1 MKDAFEKIA
10 QAMTALGWEEER
22 EELERMRATVEEGS
36 FFVAFL
42 GQYSAGKSCLINHLL
57 GRELLPH
64 GVRETTAL
72 LTYLRYGTKE
82 QAVLHYYGGRQRVL
96 TLEEARSV
104 QQQGGQDLEQLEYME
119 LFVESPL
126 LQGGMIL
133 MDTPGI
139 NTNIERHEK
148 LLGRSLAQAA
158 KAVYV
163 MGGSPSQVDV
173 KLLKGLVSRG
183 IATAC
188 VRTHFDLI
196 AQSEED
202 PETTRQSDRSTLT
215 DCGVAAED
223 CWFISNDP
231 QSEYYGEVKPLQQM
245 LALVGSN
252 AQQQLEEAAW
262 ARLTALAEAC
272 TAELEERRALLKPV
286 CDEDSAKVEQARQA
300 MDQQIQK
307 LEQSAKEW
315 KKKLDQEVENARCK
329 LKKNGPVAGQMKENL
344 AASAGR
350 VENSAVEKV
359 EEMDALIHD
368 EARRVMWQ
376 LYQAAENVCGE
387 VLDNSSEAINQGL
400 KGLALRELPACDLDD
415 VQVQQDEEQ
424 MELAEKLRQ
433 ITESKEQLAQA
444 IQEMNDTDRAR
455 LQEELRQLEQQFM
468 QAQQEYRGMGS
479 YHPRMLEVEDGRM
492 QPSQIAG
499 MVGTAADWALLL
511 LPGPQIAAGLEKVL
525 GLLKNSSG
533 MAIGIGIAEKV
544 GKIISKGD
552 SIKDVTYALSHLSKT
567 YATARR
573 VKKAGQIVDAVA
585 DGAGKVVNAG
595 RAIKGA
601 VPKEEGG
608 LLDML
613 TISYWAKKA
622 FSGLDRPPAQ
632 VEDLEY
638 KTQYKQEEQRLRT
651 EMLASQMKIF
661 QKKRDAQLFKSKA
674 EAMEAERRANILE
687 EKKVRAEMA
696 KREEKLRQQAQK
708 KALEDWRKA
717 CAQWYRSRFE
727 LQLENILDEM
737 SETLPAQ
744 VGHYQ
749 RERLAAV
756 QQRLQGKQA
765 QYHALLSAP
774 PSEAQAQLDQVN
786 GLLKGLQTVMEHG

>member
-368 EARRVMWQ
+368 EARRVMRQ

-424 MELAEKLRQ
+424 MELVELTLR
-433 ITESKEQLAQA
+433 
-444 IQEMNDTDRAR
+444 
-455 LQEELRQLEQQFM
+455 
-468 QAQQEYRGMGS
+468 
-479 YHPRMLEVEDGRM
+479 
-492 QPSQIAG
+492 
-499 MVGTAADWALLL
+499 
-511 LPGPQIAAGLEKVL
+511 
-525 GLLKNSSG
+525 
-533 MAIGIGIAEKV
+533 
-544 GKIISKGD
+544 
-552 SIKDVTYALSHLSKT
+552 
-567 YATARR
+567 
-573 VKKAGQIVDAVA
+573 
-585 DGAGKVVNAG
+585 
-595 RAIKGA
+595 
-601 VPKEEGG
+601 
-608 LLDML
+608 
-613 TISYWAKKA
+613 
-622 FSGLDRPPAQ
+622 
-632 VEDLEY
+632 
-638 KTQYKQEEQRLRT
+638 RT
-651 EMLASQMKIF
+651 
-661 QKKRDAQLFKSKA
+661 
-674 EAMEAERRANILE
+674 
-687 EKKVRAEMA
+687 
-696 KREEKLRQQAQK
+696 
-708 KALEDWRKA
+708 
-717 CAQWYRSRFE
+717 
-727 LQLENILDEM
+727 
-737 SETLPAQ
+737 
-744 VGHYQ
+744 
-749 RERLAAV
+749 
-756 QQRLQGKQA
+756 
-765 QYHALLSAP
+765 LSAGY
-774 PSEAQAQLDQVN
+774 L
-786 GLLKGLQTVMEHG
+786 

>member
-1 MKDAFEKIA
+1 
-10 QAMTALGWEEER
+10 
-22 EELERMRATVEEGS
+22 
-36 FFVAFL
+36 
-42 GQYSAGKSCLINHLL
+42 
-57 GRELLPH
+57 
-64 GVRETTAL
+64 
-72 LTYLRYGTKE
+72 
-82 QAVLHYYGGRQRVL
+82 
-96 TLEEARSV
+96 
-104 QQQGGQDLEQLEYME
+104 
-119 LFVESPL
+119 
-126 LQGGMIL
+126 

-350 VENSAVEKV
+350 VENSAVEKA

-400 KGLALRELPACDLDD
+400 KGLALRELPVCDLDD

-424 MELAEKLRQ
+424 MELAERLRQ
-433 ITESKEQLAQA
+433 ITESKEQLEQA
-444 IQEMNDTDRAR
+444 IQEMNDTDRNQ
-455 LQEELRQLEQQFM
+455 LQDELRELEQHFM
-468 QAQQEYRGMGS
+468 QAQQEYRGLGP
-479 YHPRMLEVEDGRM
+479 YQPRTLEVEDGRM

-499 MVGTAADWALLL
+499 MVGSLADWSLLF
-511 LPGPQIAAGLEKVL
+511 LPGTQIAAG
-525 GLLKNSSG
+525 
-533 MAIGIGIAEKV
+533 V
-544 GKIISKGD
+544 GKIAKSSAVVNKVAKMIGGVEKIGKIIKKGD
-552 SIKDVTYALSHLSKT
+552 NIKDTAFLLRGINKI
-567 YATARR
+567 YATKKR
-573 VKKAGQIVDAVA
+573 KEKAGQIVNKVVYGAEKVMS
-585 DGAGKVVNAG
+585 AGKD
-595 RAIKGA
+595 IKDA
-601 VPKEEGG
+601 APKEEDGV
-608 LLDML
+608 LDKL
-613 TISYWAKKA
+613 TISYWARKA

-661 QKKRDAQLFKSKA
+661 QKKRDAQLFQEQS
-674 EAMEAERRANILE
+674 RSDGS
-687 EKKVRAEMA
+687 RAE
-696 KREEKLRQQAQK
+696 
-708 KALEDWRKA
+708 
-717 CAQWYRSRFE
+717 
-727 LQLENILDEM
+727 
-737 SETLPAQ
+737 
-744 VGHYQ
+744 G
-749 RERLAAV
+749 
-756 QQRLQGKQA
+756 
-765 QYHALLSAP
+765 
-774 PSEAQAQLDQVN
+774 
-786 GLLKGLQTVMEHG
+786 